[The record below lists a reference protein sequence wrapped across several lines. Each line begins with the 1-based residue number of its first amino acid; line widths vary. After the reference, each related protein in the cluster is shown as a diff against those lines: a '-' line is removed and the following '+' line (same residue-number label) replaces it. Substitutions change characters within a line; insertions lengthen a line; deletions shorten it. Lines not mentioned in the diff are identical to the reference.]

1 MKVRIQ
7 VYSGLLSRPRVWGHT
22 VGATS
27 LERFWGNIPVK
38 VIEPEDVPGTVLST
52 HGYMERDYA
61 PREGD
66 IVTLH
71 TPQKGTSIQYLD
83 GEWFE
88 YPGMFG
94 FQVEVYRVHLKS
106 GEFHLLSEYLVPDG
120 IEDFYNMRDRS
131 KVVPRV
137 LSTMGDRKPFEWF

>member
-7 VYSGLLSRPRVWGHT
+7 ASRGLLTKSRAWGHT
-22 VGATS
+22 IGSVS
-27 LERFWGNIPVK
+27 LERFWKNVSVS
-38 VIEPEDVPGTVLST
+38 VIEPEDVPGTVLSAR
-52 HGYMERDYA
+52 GYAEQDYT
-61 PREGD
+61 PRED
-66 IVTLH
+66 DVVTLY
-71 TPQKGTSIQYLD
+71 TPQKDTSIQYLD

-94 FQVEVYRVHLKS
+94 FQVGVYRVHLKS